1 MQNLQNPTSCSP
13 TRHRS
18 GWTEHQLTF
27 PAPFST
33 NAISR
38 QLEAL
43 LADGGAIC
51 HIDLFGGPKSLAAIR
66 EEVRRLKIAA
76 PETAVLSAS
85 DAYGGMQVR
94 AVDGVIPTPVF
105 QGGRIIGN
113 IFEDSGAKY
122 CILGDVRPSDLS
134 APRDAQANEVF
145 HIIQDAL
152 DGAGMHFRDVVRTW
166 FYNDRILD
174 WYPDFN
180 RVRTAFF
187 KSHGIVRMPA
197 STGIGAANPAGTA
210 LVAKAIAVLP
220 KTDAVTI
227 RRVESPLQCDAFS
240 YGSAFSRAMEVAT
253 PRSRSI
259 YVSGTASIEPGGKT
273 IHAGNTVRQIE
284 TTMEV
289 VEALLTYAGM
299 DIADT
304 TRAIA
309 YFRHPE
315 QMRLWQ
321 EYCQTRQLPPLPVIV
336 TQCDICR
343 KDLDFEI
350 ELDATRAH

>member
-1 MQNLQNPTSCSP
+1 M
-13 TRHRS
+13 
-18 GWTEHQLTF
+18 
-27 PAPFST
+27 
-33 NAISR
+33 
-38 QLEAL
+38 
-43 LADGGAIC
+43 
-51 HIDLFGGPKSLAAIR
+51 
-66 EEVRRLKIAA
+66 KIVA
-76 PETAVLSAS
+76 PETAVLSPS
-85 DAYGGMQVR
+85 DAFGHAIR
-94 AVDGVIPTPVF
+94 AVDGVIPVPVF

-113 IFEDSGAKY
+113 TFEDAGAKY
-122 CILGDVRPSDLS
+122 CILGDVRPSDPT
-134 APRDAQANEVF
+134 APSDAQANDVL
-145 HIIQDAL
+145 HIIQNAL

-174 WYPDFN
+174 WYSDFN

-187 KSHGIVRMPA
+187 KSNGIVRMPA

-227 RRVESPLQCDAFS
+227 RRIESPLQCDAFS

-289 VEALLTYAGM
+289 VEALLTHAGM

-304 TRAIA
+304 TS
-309 YFRHPE
+309 H
-315 QMRLWQ
+315 RLFP
-321 EYCQTRQLPPLPVIV
+321 TSGTDAPLAGILPDPPTAAGALVAFV
-336 TQCDICR
+336 THCDVCR
-343 KDLDFEI
+343 EGLDSRV
-350 ELDATRAH
+350 ELDATHAC